1 MQHYK
6 ILIRLV
12 LTDFDVFRILL
23 LQQKFLELLNL
34 HDLISEEN
42 HQSKKNIAIFVGMGD
57 SQEWHIFDGKH
68 GKGAKARVGKFQLF
82 FLLL

>member
-6 ILIRLV
+6 ILIHLV

-57 SQEWHIFDGKH
+57 SQEWHIFRCKAREGR
-68 GKGAKARVGKFQLF
+68 ARVGKFQLF